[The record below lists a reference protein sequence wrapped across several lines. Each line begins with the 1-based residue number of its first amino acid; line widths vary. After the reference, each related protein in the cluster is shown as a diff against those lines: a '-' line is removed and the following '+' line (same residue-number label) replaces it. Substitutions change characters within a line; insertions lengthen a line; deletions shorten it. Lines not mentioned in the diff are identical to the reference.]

1 MKQPLCL
8 QRRFS
13 RGVKTVYGLHVR
25 RAPSVIYPVQ
35 HLKHNPEG
43 EHGQSQADPC
53 PEVPIRLKAAELKA
67 GYSLPAHKKEA
78 EKPPQVNQVARLPV
92 ILYIQPQGCCN

>member
-1 MKQPLCL
+1 MPAAEIQP
-8 QRRFS
+8 RR
-13 RGVKTVYGLHVR
+13 KTVYGLHVR
-25 RAPSVIYPVQ
+25 RAPAVIYPVQ
-35 HLKHNPEG
+35 HLKYNPEG

-78 EKPPQVNQVARLPV
+78 EKPPQVNQVARLPCNP
-92 ILYIQPQGCCN
+92 LYTATRLL